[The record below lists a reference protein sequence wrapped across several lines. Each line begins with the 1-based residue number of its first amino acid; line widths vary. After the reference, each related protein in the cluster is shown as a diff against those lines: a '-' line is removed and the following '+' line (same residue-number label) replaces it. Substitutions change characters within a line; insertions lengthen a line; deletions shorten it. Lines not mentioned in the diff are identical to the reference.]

1 MKKRTLVAMMA
12 ATMVMG
18 MSFNAYAAGDADVQ
32 WIGQLSEY
40 GSPMDWEKE
49 AEDQAR
55 AWAKRHVGNI
65 ASIQDEKARYEACVN
80 TVCDF
85 LTYDATYTYPH
96 IYYTI
101 RDGKGV
107 CSDYTALTA
116 ALCEEVGIQYQIS
129 GGVMQCAD
137 HSILKVTLNGVQY
150 YSDPTNYD
158 TGVVDMFTKTP
169 GYDEHYVRDGLKAV
183 VGYTGMA
190 GDDVLVSK
198 ENHAKAE
205 ASGYYQV
212 RTRSGRT
219 VNVTVEDAH
228 AVRDGLMSTSDY
240 IAKYSLDK

>member
-18 MSFNAYAAGDADVQ
+18 MSFNAYAAGDADAQ

-116 ALCEEVGIQYQIS
+116 ALCEEVGIQYKTS
-129 GGVMQCAD
+129 YGVLNCAGHD
-137 HSILKVTLNGVQY
+137 MLIVTLNGAQY
-150 YSDPTNYD
+150 YSDPTNYE
-158 TGVVDMFTKTP
+158 TGVVDMFTKIS
-169 GYDEHYVRDGLKAV
+169 GYREENVLEGLRAAAICTGGSNDSELIMRDKNAE
-183 VGYTGMA
+183 
-190 GDDVLVSK
+190 S
-198 ENHAKAE
+198 E

-212 RTRSGRT
+212 KSRSGRII
-219 VNVTVEDAH
+219 NVTVEDAH
-228 AVRDGLMSTSDY
+228 AVRDGIMSTAEY
-240 IAKYSLDK
+240 VAKYSLDK